1 MTDEQRAKI
10 RAALKTGSAK
20 AIDEVIEEW
29 CKPVTEEPS
38 QAPVLRKS
46 GHKRDDKTIGAI
58 DEPATE
64 EKEEETL
71 LTEGLDA

>member
-46 GHKRDDKTIGAI
+46 GHRKKTR
-58 DEPATE
+58 P
-64 EKEEETL
+64 
-71 LTEGLDA
+71 LTQQEAGDSA